1 MSSYK
6 HLSGSEKRKRKADRD
21 KVAEQMKGSLNKFLI
36 VEDEKSQQSSSF
48 LQILP
53 AQTPEASHECESIQQ
68 KYQREKLSNSD
79 CEDEA
84 KEDIYIKSSESNDE
98 TESFVNDIGLW
109 PEYLTDAMLE
119 YYVKSTKIDKWIS
132 RIIFHSMQ
140 RRVKTIHKKI
150 NYCFFLQNN

>member
-1 MSSYK
+1 MVLSTELSANPDIWCQKCDICQKKYESTTDINSCETKFPSVRGLQFIMSSYK

-48 LQILP
+48 SQILP

-98 TESFVNDIGLW
+98 TESFVNDIAL
-109 PEYLTDAMLE
+109 
-119 YYVKSTKIDKWIS
+119 
-132 RIIFHSMQ
+132 
-140 RRVKTIHKKI
+140 
-150 NYCFFLQNN
+150 